1 MTLLMVMLGAAVG
14 APCRWLLD
22 QAIQS
27 RHDSVFPWGTWTIN
41 VLGSLLLGVIL
52 SLAHAGHASTAAV
65 ALLGTGFCGGFTTY
79 STFSYETV
87 RLLQEG
93 SRFEALLNVTAS
105 VTIGFLAATAGW
117 YATQALWG

>member
-1 MTLLMVMLGAAVG
+1 M
-14 APCRWLLD
+14 
-22 QAIQS
+22 
-27 RHDSVFPWGTWTIN
+27 
-41 VLGSLLLGVIL
+41 
-52 SLAHAGHASTAAV
+52 V

>member
-1 MTLLMVMLGAAVG
+1 MTLLLVMLGAAVG
-14 APCRWLLD
+14 APSRWLLD
-22 QAIQS
+22 QAVQS

-52 SLAHAGHASTAAV
+52 GLAHTGHASAEAV

-93 SRFEALLNVTAS
+93 SRFEAVLNVLAS
-105 VTIGFLAATAGW
+105 VVVGFLAATAGW
-117 YATQALWG
+117 YGAQAAWG